1 MSRAIRSS
9 GRLLSSV
16 TKAPVP
22 LIARPWARFG
32 STTTSSSS
40 EEVYPEEGFNAPF
53 WTKLA
58 IGGLAL
64 ALVLR
69 LAPAPPEATGQD
81 EDADNNQA
89 PWITRYITHNLTPAT
104 DLWKQRNERHLE
116 LSIEAANDKLLFQEA
131 EKPKIRRLR
140 YLGSFDQ
147 ASPNLIP
154 VGSQADLSDLVIKHE
169 KDDFAKLD
177 EAAADEDDE

>member
-1 MSRAIRSS
+1 MSRAVRTGSRVLQLARVQPVLPRVAAR
-9 GRLLSSV
+9 GGVRL
-16 TKAPVP
+16 
-22 LIARPWARFG
+22 G
-32 STTTSSSS
+32 STSAASDAG
-40 EEVYPEEGFNAPF
+40 EVYPEEGFNAPF

-58 IGGLAL
+58 VGGLAV

-81 EDADNNQA
+81 DQDQENDA

-104 DLWKQRNERHLE
+104 GLWKQRNERHLE
-116 LSIEAANDKLLFQEA
+116 LAIEAANDKLLIQEA

-147 ASPNLIP
+147 ASPNGIP
-154 VGSQADLSDLVIKHE
+154 VGSQADLTDLVIKHE

-177 EAAADEDDE
+177 QE